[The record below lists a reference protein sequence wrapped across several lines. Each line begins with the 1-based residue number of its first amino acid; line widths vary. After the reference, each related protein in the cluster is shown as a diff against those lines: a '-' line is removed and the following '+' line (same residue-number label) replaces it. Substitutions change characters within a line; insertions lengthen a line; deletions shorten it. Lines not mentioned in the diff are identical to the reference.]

1 MDVTPPTKGVQAL
14 LADDGDRTDGH
25 THAGRRTQA
34 ACACI
39 CGMRESHDTQSWV
52 TVTRREG
59 SGGRRDQTEERGGR
73 HEGRERASD
82 MTGQAGSRAGGDE
95 PRGRRGGHASSRRSS
110 LSAAPDRS
118 LRSCGGPPTTPTVD
132 AVIGDVPAV
141 RVVVVRS
148 GCPRSPRRER

>member
-1 MDVTPPTKGVQAL
+1 
-14 LADDGDRTDGH
+14 
-25 THAGRRTQA
+25 
-34 ACACI
+34 
-39 CGMRESHDTQSWV
+39 
-52 TVTRREG
+52 
-59 SGGRRDQTEERGGR
+59 
-73 HEGRERASD
+73 

-141 RVVVVRS
+141 RVADRAVHARRAEKDEDERLDRYVVDLAHRERS
-148 GCPRSPRRER
+148 RPRSWTTCYVVAT